1 MMLRTRKR
9 DRISK
14 SSSVHVS
21 QLKVTLL
28 QQKQTK
34 LHLQAP
40 HPEKKS
46 IVLKHFKAI
55 LLYAGS
61 VLC

>member
-14 SSSVHVS
+14 SSSVHAS

-46 IVLKHFKAI
+46 SLETLQGNIT
-55 LLYAGS
+55 
-61 VLC
+61 LC